1 FSHHYS
7 SAKMNITVSKS
18 KKKTMKL
25 FKRHGFSSRDLWLD
39 EMIRTEKILPLYAK
53 VKEILGR

>member
-1 FSHHYS
+1 
-7 SAKMNITVSKS
+7 MNITVSKS

-53 VKEILGR
+53 VKEVLGR